1 MFVSEQL
8 LYTKETKKDTR
19 LMLTIRHCSLLS
31 GQYSVFSDV
40 VMIYPTM
47 YVLKV
52 GDWTLNILFHKLHV
66 GFYLP
71 THDTTHDSNMFI
83 DGSLFPV

>member
-1 MFVSEQL
+1 MQTFKLAKFISLCVPRKHWNACGMFVSEQL

-52 GDWTLNILFHKLHV
+52 GDSEL
-66 GFYLP
+66 
-71 THDTTHDSNMFI
+71 
-83 DGSLFPV
+83 

>member
-1 MFVSEQL
+1 
-8 LYTKETKKDTR
+8 
-19 LMLTIRHCSLLS
+19 MLTIRHCSLLS

-52 GDWTLNILFHKLHV
+52 GDSEL
-66 GFYLP
+66 
-71 THDTTHDSNMFI
+71 
-83 DGSLFPV
+83 